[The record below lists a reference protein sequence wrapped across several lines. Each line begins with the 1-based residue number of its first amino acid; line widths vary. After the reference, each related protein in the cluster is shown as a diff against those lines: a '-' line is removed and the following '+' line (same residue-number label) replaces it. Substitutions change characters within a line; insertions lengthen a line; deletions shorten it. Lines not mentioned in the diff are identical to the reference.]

1 MEIHSIELQHHNS
14 TGNNNHHLHHNN
26 NNINYCRSAS
36 LNMHH
41 QYRGETVVATPMASH
56 HHHWGQPLCASNITT
71 VNSSSSN
78 KKRDFH
84 FQVISVDQGPKWFV
98 WPSQKSTDQPEIN
111 SSKNSSNQE
120 NENHYHKNGAITPN
134 VVQPNAPMT
143 INLAHL
149 QRKNRLSRRKQ
160 LAEMHQ
166 HHCSVVDGEYSHT
179 ATNSTNDAPLSEPLA
194 RRLLSKPIICVT
206 PSSQQDQTTTP
217 SCSSSMPSQTFKI
230 LSVSKKSWESE
241 DEDDCTCTC
250 RKMSLSLDDDC
261 ELPSPAHCAAVSGSS
276 MSSYIS
282 TASSSSASTT
292 TSNDSGV
299 CNRGNNYN

>member
-1 MEIHSIELQHHNS
+1 
-14 TGNNNHHLHHNN
+14 
-26 NNINYCRSAS
+26 
-36 LNMHH
+36 MHH

-71 VNSSSSN
+71 VNAGSN

-98 WPSQKSTDQPEIN
+98 WPSNKSVDQPETN

-120 NENHYHKNGAITPN
+120 NENHYHKNGAISPN
-134 VVQPNAPMT
+134 TVQPNAPMT
-143 INLAHL
+143 INVAHL

-160 LAEMHQ
+160 LADMH
-166 HHCSVVDGEYSHT
+166 HHCSVVDGEYAHVT
-179 ATNSTNDAPLSEPLA
+179 ATNSATDAPLSEPLA

-206 PSSQQDQTTTP
+206 PSQESSP

-241 DEDDCTCTC
+241 DEDESTTTTTTCSC

-261 ELPSPAHCAAVSGSS
+261 ELPSRAHCAAVSGSS
-276 MSSYIS
+276 ISSYIS
-282 TASSSSASTT
+282 TASSSSSTSAN
-292 TSNDSGV
+292 SNDSGV
-299 CNRGNNYN
+299 CNGANNNY